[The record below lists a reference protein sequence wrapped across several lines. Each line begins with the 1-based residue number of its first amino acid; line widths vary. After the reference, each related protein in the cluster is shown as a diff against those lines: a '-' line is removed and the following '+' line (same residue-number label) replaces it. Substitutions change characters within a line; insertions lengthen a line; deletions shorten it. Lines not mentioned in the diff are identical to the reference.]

1 MNADNAKRLLSVG
14 LGVLLLF
21 HGVDKLFNGID
32 GIIGMINGL
41 GLPYEQ
47 YTQYL
52 AYGVYVGEVL
62 APIMLIIGRYVRI
75 AGILIVVNMLVAIVL
90 TSSENIFALGEQ
102 GEWAI
107 ELPMLYLIMGLTLA
121 IWGQGKVK
129 K

>member
-1 MNADNAKRLLSVG
+1 MTADNAKRFLGIG
-14 LGVLLLF
+14 LGFLLLF

-32 GIIGMINGL
+32 GIIEMLNGL
-41 GLPYEQ
+41 GLPYEK

-52 AYGVYVGEVL
+52 AYGVYVGEVV
-62 APIMLIIGRYVRI
+62 APLMLMVGRYVRV

-90 TSSENIFALGEQ
+90 THSENIFSVGEH
-102 GEWAI
+102 GGWAI

-121 IWGQGKVK
+121 IWGKGKVK